1 MTPDD
6 LWHHAVRYP
15 EDLHPVHERI
25 VNWARWSRDRPSAC
39 RVFSAERRY
48 RPELLREDEEAD
60 RRQAPYPIDVRDAL
74 RVYRAITR
82 PQFPREFALTLAAE
96 FIFRLPPDRF
106 CAYLRRHG
114 LRARQRDLRDQ
125 VVRSMYSLRNALD
138 RIEST
143 CAGW

>member
-25 VNWARWSRDRPSAC
+25 VNWARWSRDRIPIRRAQ
-39 RVFSAERRY
+39 SAEGRY
-48 RPELLREDEEAD
+48 RPEGLQEAEEQD
-60 RRQAPYPIDVRDAL
+60 RRRAPDPVDVRDAL